1 MRRHGPHKED
11 KPKNFRGAIRRL
23 LAYLGGEMFV
33 ITLTTIFMVVSTIM
47 AVLAPRI
54 LGEATDEI
62 FSGLI
67 RMGEGVGGIDF
78 SRIGQI
84 LLIMLVLHSLNII
97 FNYAQGYI
105 MAGVAMRV
113 MYRLRV
119 ELSDKIHRLPLK
131 YFDKNPH
138 GDVLSRISNDVDTL
152 ANTLGSGISQA
163 LMSAVHII
171 GTIIMMLTISP
182 ILTLVA
188 LITLPISAACTAFV
202 VQKSQKYFK
211 AQQADLGKLNGHI
224 EEMFTAHAIV
234 KAFNGEKKSVEAF
247 DEHNKAL
254 YNASWR
260 ANFFSGMMMPIV
272 GFISN
277 IGYVA
282 IVVIGGA
289 LTLNGAM
296 TIGGI
301 QAFIQYTRQL
311 GHPIAQLAGVASVFQ
326 QTAAAAER
334 VFDFLGEEEEDLGGE
349 IFSTQSAT
357 QAATQT
363 ASGFESTRKDLHV
376 PPEPKTLLKKTFVGR
391 VEFKNVCFGYEP
403 DTPVIKNFTAEVKP
417 GQKIAIVGHTGA
429 GKTTIVK
436 LLMRFYDVAS
446 GGIFVDG
453 KNITEYERDEL
464 RRHFGM
470 VLQDTWLFSGTIAE
484 NIRYG
489 RLDASDEDVK
499 NAARAAQAHHFIR
512 VLPDGYGMQI
522 NEEADNISAGQ
533 KQLLTIAR
541 TILAN
546 PDILILDEA
555 TSNVDTRTEI
565 QIQRAMD
572 NLMQGRTSFIIA
584 HRLSTIRS
592 ADLILVMRDG
602 DIAEQGTH
610 DGLLAAG
617 GVYEKLYRSQ
627 FEESA

>member
-1 MRRHGPHKED
+1 MRRQGFAKDE
-11 KPKNFRGAIRRL
+11 KAKNFRGAIRRL
-23 LAYLGGEMFV
+23 LAYLGAEKFV
-33 ITLTTIFMVVSTIM
+33 IIVTAILMVASTVM

-54 LGEATDEI
+54 LGIATDEI
-62 FSGLI
+62 FSGLML
-67 RMGEGVGGIDF
+67 MGQNAGGINF
-78 SRIGQI
+78 VRIGEI

-97 FNYAQGYI
+97 FNYAQGYV
-105 MAGVAMRV
+105 MAGVSMRV
-113 MYRLRV
+113 TYRLRA
-119 ELSDKIHRLPLK
+119 ELSEKIHRLPLK
-131 YFDKNPH
+131 YYDKNAH
-138 GDVLSRISNDVDTL
+138 GDVLSRITNDVDTL
-152 ANTLGSGISQA
+152 ANTLSSGLSQA

-188 LITLPISAACTAFV
+188 LLTLPISAVCTGIV
-202 VQKSQKYFK
+202 VKMSQKYFK

-247 DEHNKAL
+247 DTYNNAL
-254 YNASWR
+254 YSASWR

-277 IGYVA
+277 LGYVA

-334 VFDFLGEEEEDLGGE
+334 VFDFLSEEEEDRETFFEKKVSPPIPGRMGEQSDFRRTTSPLFKKTALGG
-349 IFSTQSAT
+349 
-357 QAATQT
+357 
-363 ASGFESTRKDLHV
+363 
-376 PPEPKTLLKKTFVGR
+376 
-391 VEFKNVCFGYEP
+391 VEFCDVCFGYE
-403 DTPVIKNFTAEVKP
+403 DDVLVIKNFTASVRP

-436 LLMRFYDVAS
+436 LLMRFYDVNS
-446 GGIFVDG
+446 GCISVDG
-453 KNITEYERDEL
+453 KNITDYNRNEL
-464 RRHFGM
+464 RQHFGM
-470 VLQDTWLFSGTIAE
+470 VLQDTWLFSGTIE
-484 NIRYG
+484 QNIRYG
-489 RLDASDEDVK
+489 KLDASDEEIK

-512 VLPDGYGMQI
+512 ALPDGYGMQI

-592 ADLILVMRDG
+592 ADLILVMKDG

-610 DGLLAAG
+610 DELIAAG
-617 GVYEKLYRSQ
+617 GVYENLYHSQ
-627 FEESA
+627 FDAA